1 MVIEGRL
8 LAAVIIYTVYL
19 LGGEFVSIVVKD
31 EFSVI
36 SDIFLAH
43 FVFIGSFI
51 MLLIFYYY
59 FWQNIFGELVVT
71 DNYVKWHGLF
81 MIPRKLKFSDIRC
94 MEIRTMG
101 DENAVKYDVYNTGY
115 QYLLISTDDLPKKKI
130 SKIRTGRNLI
140 KFQVT
145 PRICRQLYE
154 CMPAKYRWMFAD
166 SSYRKYPNRVKQK
179 KK

>member
-1 MVIEGRL
+1 MKIGNRTLIFPHILLVIEGRL

-101 DENAVKYDVYNTGY
+101 DENAVKYAV
-115 QYLLISTDDLPKKKI
+115 
-130 SKIRTGRNLI
+130 
-140 KFQVT
+140 
-145 PRICRQLYE
+145 
-154 CMPAKYRWMFAD
+154 
-166 SSYRKYPNRVKQK
+166 
-179 KK
+179 